1 MARNE
6 NSSVPAPVP
15 IDKSLDASEM
25 GYWTASLGPMNEHLM
40 FPRPLLR
47 SEEKKQESR
56 DTQKVLRLLAK
67 KLKPL
72 GFERTKP
79 TFFTRSGR
87 YVLEFVHVHKFT
99 FGPEFRVHFGVRVRS
114 DELAAAHLNGP
125 DSDSIAC
132 PEAPG
137 RRRYD
142 FSFTPNNASWDL
154 CSEAMLQCVSA
165 EGLRWFESFTNP
177 TMLLSSTSPLS
188 ATAMAALKREL
199 EEPSGAQ
206 VSEATQRVLNVA

>member
-1 MARNE
+1 
-6 NSSVPAPVP
+6 
-15 IDKSLDASEM
+15 
-25 GYWTASLGPMNEHLM
+25 MNEHLKS
-40 FPRPLLR
+40 PRPLPG

-56 DTQKVLRLLAK
+56 DAQKVLRLLAK
-67 KLKPL
+67 RLKPL

-114 DELAAAHLNGP
+114 DELAGAHLNGP
-125 DSDSIAC
+125 DSGSIAH
-132 PEAPG
+132 PEAPN
-137 RRRYD
+137 RRRYN
-142 FSFTPNNASWDL
+142 FSFTSSSPSWEL
-154 CSEAMLQCVSA
+154 CAEAMLECVSV

-177 TMLLSSTSPLS
+177 IMLLSSNSPLS
-188 ATAMAALKREL
+188 APAMTALKREL

-206 VSEATQRVLNVA
+206 ASEATRRALNVT